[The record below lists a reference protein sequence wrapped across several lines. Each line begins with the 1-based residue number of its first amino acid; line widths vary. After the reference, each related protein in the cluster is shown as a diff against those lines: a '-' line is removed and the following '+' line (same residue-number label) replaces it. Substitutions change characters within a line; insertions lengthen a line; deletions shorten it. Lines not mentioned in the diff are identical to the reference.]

1 MKDPLLFAETVSEF
15 DTVLRIFGKEFSKF
29 YGNCCWVDLIWVS
42 GRVEDLSCDMEGVSD
57 DYNMLDIRVGNCL
70 VNAVSDSKE
79 LSLSCGYIDC
89 SM

>member
-1 MKDPLLFAETVSEF
+1 M
-15 DTVLRIFGKEFSKF
+15 
-29 YGNCCWVDLIWVS
+29 DLIWVS